1 MAEKDAGPLDQDAII
16 AVDNLTV
23 GYGETVI
30 LEKVSFSVATGE
42 ILMILGASGCGKT
55 TLLRALT
62 GLVPAT
68 EGRIRVVDREITG
81 KHPEEALRE
90 IRHHIGVLFQSGA
103 LFESQTVKEN
113 VSLPLREFT
122 NLPPELI
129 DTIVQLKLD
138 LVALGDSGHL
148 MPGELSGG
156 MRKRAGLARSMVLDP
171 KILFCDEPAAGLDP
185 ATAREMDALLLEL
198 NAFLGITMVVVTHD
212 VASIDNLAGRSIML
226 DPERK
231 GILASGKAEDL
242 KTSDD
247 PEIRAFFQRRVE
259 ARPGEGSS

>member
-1 MAEKDAGPLDQDAII
+1 MAAKDPGPLDQDAII

-30 LEKVSFSVATGE
+30 LEEVSFSVAAGE
-42 ILMILGASGCGKT
+42 ILLILGASGCGKT

-62 GLVPAT
+62 GLVPARQ
-68 EGRIRVVDREITG
+68 GRIRVVGREITG
-81 KHPEEALRE
+81 KHPEEALQE
-90 IRHHIGVLFQSGA
+90 IRQHIGVLFQSGA
-103 LFESQTVKEN
+103 LFESQTVREN

-122 NLPPELI
+122 GLPRELI

-138 LVALGDSGHL
+138 LVALGQFGHL

-185 ATAREMDALLLEL
+185 FTAREMDALLLEL
-198 NAFLGITMVVVTHD
+198 NTFLGITVVVVTHD
-212 VASIDNLAGRSIML
+212 VASIDNLSGRAIML
-226 DPERK
+226 GPERK
-231 GILASGKAEDL
+231 GIIASGKATDL
-242 KTSDD
+242 EKSDD
-247 PEIRAFFQRRVE
+247 PEVRGFFQRRVE
-259 ARPGEGSS
+259 ERPGEGGP